1 MFGYTVCL
9 RINTSMM
16 TEPSKITRLL
26 LDWRSGENQA
36 LGELLPMVQDNLRQ
50 LAGKYMRAENAGHT
64 LQATALVNEAFLRLV
79 DVKVTWQN
87 RAHFI
92 AIAARTMRRIL
103 VDHAKAKHREKRGGD
118 AIKVTLHDTRIGHS
132 NEPDILDLEE
142 VLTKLAAFDERKSQV
157 IELNFF
163 GGLTYDEIAEVLDI
177 SAATVDRELRF
188 AKAWLYRELN
198 AEQNTDQG

>member
-1 MFGYTVCL
+1 
-9 RINTSMM
+9 M
-16 TEPSKITRLL
+16 TETSKITRLL

-103 VDHAKAKHREKRGGD
+103 VDHAKAKHREKRGGN
-118 AIKVTLHDTRIGHS
+118 AIQVTLHDTRIGHS

-142 VLTKLAAFDERKSQV
+142 ALTRLAAFDERKSQV

-163 GGLTYDEIAEVLDI
+163 GGLTYDEIAEVLNI

-198 AEQNTDQG
+198 AVDNNSPD